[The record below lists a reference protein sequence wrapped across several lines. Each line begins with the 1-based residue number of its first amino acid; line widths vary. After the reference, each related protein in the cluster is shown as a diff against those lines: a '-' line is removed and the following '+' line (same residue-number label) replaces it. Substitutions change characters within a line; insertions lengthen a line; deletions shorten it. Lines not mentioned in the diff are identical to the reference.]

1 MYAGFGSK
9 TLEHRWRVSIFHL
22 FAALIIGSSGFTPL
36 AANMKTSASAIEIWE
51 PAPAPNRGHD
61 WDTVL
66 SHGRPFDED
75 WEKWSYPI
83 GNGHLG
89 VNVFGRTDTE
99 RLQITEKTLANAG
112 PWNRGGLTGFAEL
125 YLDFKH
131 DEVSGYRRSLNMDEA
146 VAYVD
151 YVSGGV
157 AYRREYF
164 VSYPDNVFVV
174 RLTADRPGALSLVVR
189 AEIPYLGLQD
199 ENMTAG
205 GITLTEADNRTGTVT
220 AAGNTLALAG
230 TIPFFSTN
238 YDGRIRV
245 LNTGGQL
252 VADAE
257 RGVIE
262 VREADSVVLLFA
274 AGTNYELR
282 EELFLLSPAEKNDA
296 TEFPGEAVA
305 ARLGAAEALGFE
317 ALKERHLADYQ
328 NLFSR
333 VSLDLGAAPSSDPTS
348 VLLEKYQAGEANT
361 RVEELMFHYGRY
373 LLIASSR
380 ETSLP
385 SNLQGAWS
393 QYLITPWSGGYWHN
407 INVQMNYWGALSA
420 NLAET
425 FEAYL
430 PYFQAFLPQAREHAR
445 AFVQRHNPDRFV
457 EGEDHGWIIGTGA
470 NAYHAPPPGTHSGPG
485 TGGFTSK
492 LLMEYFH
499 FTQDRAFL
507 RDIAYPAMRSLS
519 VFYSKALRPHGD
531 LLLIEPSAS
540 PEQRHGG
547 VHYHTVGATFDQAF
561 VWENYNDTLIL
572 AAELGIED
580 PFLDTLREQM
590 ARLDPI
596 LIGASGQIKEYREE
610 EAYSDIGDPFHR
622 HISHLCALYPG
633 TLINSERPEW
643 MAAASRTLDMRG
655 FHRNRERT
663 RVTTGWALAHRMLAR
678 ARLGE
683 GAQAHEIYRAFIRHT
698 TLPNLW
704 TVHPPFQIDGN
715 LGVMAGVA
723 EMLLQ
728 SHEGYIRILP
738 ALPEAWGNGSFTG
751 LVARGN
757 FVVDAEWSGG
767 ELGKVT
773 ITARAGGVCRIAW
786 PKGGTVQVRD
796 VFGAIVET
804 SLDER
809 GHLVFDTLPGGV
821 YHIG

>member
-1 MYAGFGSK
+1 MA
-9 TLEHRWRVSIFHL
+9 
-22 FAALIIGSSGFTPL
+22 
-36 AANMKTSASAIEIWE
+36 
-51 PAPAPNRGHD
+51 
-61 WDTVL
+61 
-66 SHGRPFDED
+66 HGRPFDED

-99 RLQITEKTLANAG
+99 RLQVTEKSLANAG
-112 PWNRGGLTGFAEL
+112 PWNRGGLTSFAEL
-125 YLDFKH
+125 YLDFHH
-131 DEVSGYRRSLNMDEA
+131 DEVSGYRRALNMDDA
-146 VAYVD
+146 IVSVD

-157 AYRREYF
+157 VYRREYF

-174 RLTADRPGALSLVVR
+174 RLTADQRGALSLVVR
-189 AEIPYLGLQD
+189 AEIPYLGLED

-205 GITLTEADNRTGTVT
+205 GRTLTEADNRTGAVT
-220 AAGNTLALAG
+220 ATGNTLTLAG

-238 YDGRIRV
+238 YDGRVRV
-245 LNTGGQL
+245 LNIGGRL
-252 VADAE
+252 VADAD

-296 TEFPGEAVA
+296 AKFPAEAMA
-305 ARLGAAEALGFE
+305 ARLAAAEALGFE
-317 ALKERHLADYQ
+317 ALRERHLADYR
-328 NLFSR
+328 NLFGR
-333 VSLDLGAAPSSDPTS
+333 VSLDLGSAPSDDPTS
-348 VLLEKYQAGEANT
+348 VLLEKYQTGEGNT
-361 RVEELMFHYGRY
+361 RMEELMFHYGRY

-430 PYFQAFLPQAREHAR
+430 PYFQAFLPQARENAR
-445 AFVQRHNPDRFV
+445 EYVRQNNPDGYV
-457 EGEDHGWIIGTGA
+457 EGEDHGWVIGTGA
-470 NAYHAPPPGTHSGPG
+470 NAYHVPPPGTHSGPG

-499 FTQDRAFL
+499 YTQDRDFL

-540 PEQRHGG
+540 PEQRNEG

-561 VWENYNDTLIL
+561 VWENFNDTLIL

-610 EAYSDIGDPFHR
+610 ATYSDIGDPFHR

-633 TLINSERPEW
+633 TLINSQSPDW
-643 MAAASRTLDMRG
+643 MEAASRTLDLRG
-655 FHRNRERT
+655 FHRNRDRT
-663 RVTTGWALAHRMLAR
+663 RVTTGWAMAHRMLAR

-683 GAQAHEIYRAFIRHT
+683 GEKAHELYREFIRHLT
-698 TLPNLW
+698 SPNLW
-704 TVHPPFQIDGN
+704 SVHPPFQIDGN
-715 LGVMAGVA
+715 LGVMAGVV
-723 EMLLQ
+723 EMVLQ
-728 SHEGYIRILP
+728 SHEGYIHILP
-738 ALPEAWGNGSFTG
+738 ALPEAWTTGSFTG

-757 FVVDAEWSGG
+757 FVVDAAWTDGAVDD
-767 ELGKVT
+767 VT
-773 ITARAGGVCRIAW
+773 ITSRAGGICRVAW
-786 PKGGTVQVRD
+786 PDNASLRVRAAD
-796 VFGAIVET
+796 GAVVDT
-804 SLDER
+804 TPDAR
-809 GHLVFDTLPGGV
+809 GHRTFATVPGGS
-821 YHIG
+821 YRLSRAEP